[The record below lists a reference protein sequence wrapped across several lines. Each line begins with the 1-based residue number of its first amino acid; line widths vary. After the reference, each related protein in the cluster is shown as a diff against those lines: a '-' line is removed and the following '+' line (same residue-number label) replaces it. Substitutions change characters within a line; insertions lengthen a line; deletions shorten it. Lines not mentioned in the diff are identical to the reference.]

1 MGSRK
6 VRHYK
11 RYEFRKVLYNQLV
24 SSGNCQARGSDTIH
38 HIDEGFSMQCF
49 FLSDGGLQSAMT
61 GLAWVAVLLLSGPCA
76 YADPT
81 PQSPKVVVVA
91 VQFQPVGQV
100 LEWDGVVQPVKQSTI
115 SAQTSGRIVGLSVK
129 AGDAVRAGQVL
140 ATIDDRETQ
149 SSVLRSQAQV
159 AQAQADLHNAQASFN
174 RTRDLRHQGFISAAA
189 LDTAQAQLQSAKAGH
204 DQASAGAKQSS
215 LQQGFT
221 RVTAPFDALV
231 LQTQSEA
238 GDLAVPGKPL
248 LTLYAPK
255 PLRVVVQVP
264 VSRAQQML
272 PDSVVELE
280 MPAVKGV
287 HSWICPTS
295 RTLVP
300 SADSVSQTIEWR
312 LDLPTSA
319 QTLLPGQQVRVRF
332 EAAPMQR
339 MVIPQQAVLQRG
351 ELTAVYVAAAQ
362 GFVLKAVRL
371 GVEHAQGVEVL
382 AGLSPSDRVA
392 IEPIKAGLTSA
403 SVLVGN

>member
-1 MGSRK
+1 
-6 VRHYK
+6 
-11 RYEFRKVLYNQLV
+11 
-24 SSGNCQARGSDTIH
+24 
-38 HIDEGFSMQCF
+38 MQCF

-61 GLAWVAVLLLSGPCA
+61 GLAWVAALLLSGPCA

-81 PQSPKVVVVA
+81 PQSPKVAVVA

-174 RTRDLRHQGFISAAA
+174 RTRDLHHQGFISAAA
-189 LDTAQAQLQSAKAGH
+189 LDTAEAQLQSAKAGH

-264 VSRAQQML
+264 VSRAQKML

-287 HSWICPTS
+287 HSWIRPTS

-382 AGLSPSDRVA
+382 AGLSLSDRVA
-392 IEPIKAGLTSA
+392 LEPLKAGLTSA